1 MIEFNKWNDMVK
13 HIKNNTNCTPFSGSG
28 ICIRKKNNTAILR
41 SVDNTAF
48 YKDNLENIDC
58 VKYTL
63 FGQENDQDINEPRF
77 NAPLMKA
84 DNIYLYRVTKKEIE
98 TVTKKGKKGKKV
110 KQVYQW
116 YGKYEIIAQ
125 NIIKNHPDKN
135 GNPRKII
142 VLTLNRIK
150 K

>member
-1 MIEFNKWNDMVK
+1 MIEFNKWNDLVK
-13 HIKNNTNCTPFSGSG
+13 HSKTNTGCVPFSGSG

-98 TVTKKGKKGKKV
+98 TVTKKGKTGKKV

>member
-1 MIEFNKWNDMVK
+1 M
-13 HIKNNTNCTPFSGSG
+13 PFSGSDIN
-28 ICIRKKNNTAILR
+28 ICNRKKNNTSILR
-41 SVDNTAF
+41 SVDNTPF

-63 FGQENDQDINEPRF
+63 FGQEKDQDINEPRF

-98 TVTKKGKKGKKV
+98 TVTKKGKKSKKV

-116 YGKYEIIAQ
+116 YGKYEIVAQ

-135 GNPRKII
+135 GDPRKII
-142 VLTLNRIK
+142 VLTMNRVEK
-150 K
+150 